1 MQISGNFDLKVDF
14 IEVGIPYNFKEN
26 WLAQSKFCL
35 RPVLVNFGQL
45 YLVKHASE
53 NKDMGSW
60 DLRQKEM
67 NETFNE
73 RYTPPIKFGCHIS
86 QKMTAK
92 NA

>member
-1 MQISGNFDLKVDF
+1 MKP
-14 IEVGIPYNFKEN
+14 EAKEMN
-26 WLAQSKFCL
+26 
-35 RPVLVNFGQL
+35 
-45 YLVKHASE
+45 
-53 NKDMGSW
+53 
-60 DLRQKEM
+60 EM